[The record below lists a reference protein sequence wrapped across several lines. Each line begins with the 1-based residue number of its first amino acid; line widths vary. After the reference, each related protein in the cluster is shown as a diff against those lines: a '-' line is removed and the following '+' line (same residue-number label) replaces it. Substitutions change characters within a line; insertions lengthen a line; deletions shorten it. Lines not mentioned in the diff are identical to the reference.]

1 MKDTAYEAALRI
13 LVRRPHSE
21 GELAQKLKRKS
32 FDDDEIAATLDQLRA
47 DRHLDDSRLA
57 RDFVQYH
64 LDYKPM
70 GKRGIARRMYLKK
83 FTQADIDQ
91 ALVVVDQQVEQR
103 LAEQLARR
111 KLATTALQN
120 TSPERQR
127 EKVVR
132 FLLSRG
138 FSNDTVGSLL
148 DRFETIAD

>member
-32 FDDDEIAATLDQLRA
+32 FDDQEIAATLDRLRA

-64 LDYKPM
+64 IDYKPM

-111 KLATTALQN
+111 KLTTTALQN